1 MNKGLPAR
9 KKQVPQININSET
22 RMGCDD
28 VMNKKR
34 SRDCAKIAVAT
45 GLVENSHQK
54 FDKANIERLYGP
66 DAIMDDRPLKR
77 RANDNGNLDTHHGHH
92 KDKKVCMLSTLK
104 GLEKSSSIRTI

>member
-1 MNKGLPAR
+1 
-9 KKQVPQININSET
+9 
-22 RMGCDD
+22 
-28 VMNKKR
+28 MNKKR
-34 SRDCAKIAVAT
+34 SRDCAKIAGAT

-92 KDKKVCMLSTLK
+92 KDKKIYRYSFYLYMLISILYSQVATLWVERK
-104 GLEKSSSIRTI
+104 IRIGA